1 MCSLKSGI
9 LLRDRAYVPDH
20 DSHDQMLKELGIQD
34 DYLGASEKFVRFEL
48 SPRDDN
54 LLTDVSTW
62 TMKVD
67 QDIIPAW
74 FDADREKYDG
84 IIVDAVRGWAEKHIL
99 REGKHEKKE
108 GIYYLFND
116 AEITLMD
123 NAQAT
128 LRGNARAT
136 LRGNAQATL
145 LGNAQATLRGN
156 ALATLW
162 DNAQATLRGNARA
175 TLWDNAQATLF
186 GNAQATLWGN
196 AQATLWDNA
205 QAELWDN
212 AQATLRDNAQAT
224 LRDNAQATLW
234 DNAQAMLMGNA
245 IIGNCKIFENAI
257 VISHKDSKV
266 YVSKKWDMEV
276 IS

>member
-1 MCSLKSGI
+1 MGSLKSGI

-48 SPRDDN
+48 STRDDN

-84 IIVDAVRGWAEKHIL
+84 IIVDAVREWAEKHIIK
-99 REGKHEKKE
+99 EGKYEKSE

-116 AEITLMD
+116 AEITLRG

-136 LRGNAQATL
+136 L
-145 LGNAQATLRGN
+145 LGNAQAE
-156 ALATLW
+156 LW

-175 TLWDNAQATLF
+175 TLL
-186 GNAQATLWGN
+186 
-196 AQATLWDNA
+196 
-205 QAELWDN
+205 DN

-234 DNAQAMLMGNA
+234 DNAQAMLRGNA

-266 YVSKKWDMEV
+266 YVSKNWDMEV

>member
-1 MCSLKSGI
+1 MCKLKSGI
-9 LLRDRAYVPDH
+9 LLRDRVYVPDH
-20 DSHDQMLKELGIQD
+20 DSHDQMLKELVIQD

-123 NAQAT
+123 NAKAT
-128 LRGNARAT
+128 LWGNAR
-136 LRGNAQATL
+136 
-145 LGNAQATLRGN
+145 
-156 ALATLW
+156 ATLW

-175 TLWDNAQATLF
+175 TLW
-186 GNAQATLWGN
+186 GNAQATL
-196 AQATLWDNA
+196 LDNA

-212 AQATLRDNAQAT
+212 AQATLRGNAQAT
-224 LRDNAQATLW
+224 LRDNAHATL
-234 DNAQAMLMGNA
+234 MGYA
-245 IIGNCKIFENAI
+245 SIDNCKIFENAI

-266 YVSKKWDMEV
+266 YFSKKWDMEV

>member
-136 LRGNAQATL
+136 L
-145 LGNAQATLRGN
+145 LGNAQAELWDN
-156 ALATLW
+156 AQAELW

-175 TLWDNAQATLF
+175 TLWDNAQATL
-186 GNAQATLWGN
+186 
-196 AQATLWDNA
+196 
-205 QAELWDN
+205 
-212 AQATLRDNAQAT
+212 
-224 LRDNAQATLW
+224 W
-234 DNAQAMLMGNA
+234 DNAQAMLRGNA

>member
-34 DYLGASEKFVRFEL
+34 EYLGASEKFVRFEL
-48 SPRDDN
+48 SPIDDN

-67 QDIIPAW
+67 KDIIPAW

-84 IIVDAVRGWAEKHIL
+84 IIVDAVREWAEKHIIK
-99 REGKHEKKE
+99 EGKHEKSE

-116 AEITLMD
+116 AEITL
-123 NAQAT
+123 
-128 LRGNARAT
+128 RG
-136 LRGNAQATL
+136 
-145 LGNAQATLRGN
+145 
-156 ALATLW
+156 
-162 DNAQATLRGNARA
+162 NAQATLRGNARA
-175 TLWDNAQATLF
+175 TLWDNAQATLR
-186 GNAQATLWGN
+186 GNARATLLDNAQATL
-196 AQATLWDNA
+196 LDNA
-205 QAELWDN
+205 QAELLDNAQATLLGNARATLLDN
-212 AQATLRDNAQAT
+212 AQATLRGNAQATLLDNAQAT
-224 LRDNAQATLW
+224 LRG
-234 DNAQAMLMGNA
+234 NAQAMLRGNA

-257 VISHKDSKV
+257 VISHKASKV

>member
-84 IIVDAVRGWAEKHIL
+84 IIVDAVREWAEKHIIK
-99 REGKHEKKE
+99 EGKHEKSE

-116 AEITLMD
+116 AEITLRGNAQATLRGNARATLLGNAQAELWD
-123 NAQAT
+123 NAQATLRGNARATLLDNAQATLRDNAQATLWDNAQATLWGNAQAT

-136 LRGNAQATL
+136 LRGNA
-145 LGNAQATLRGN
+145 
-156 ALATLW
+156 
-162 DNAQATLRGNARA
+162 RA
-175 TLWDNAQATLF
+175 T
-186 GNAQATLWGN
+186 
-196 AQATLWDNA
+196 
-205 QAELWDN
+205 LWDN

-234 DNAQAMLMGNA
+234 DNAQAMLRGNA

>member
-20 DSHDQMLKELGIQD
+20 DSHYQMLKELGIQD

-84 IIVDAVRGWAEKHIL
+84 IIVDAVREWAEKHIIK
-99 REGKHEKKE
+99 EGKHEKSE
-108 GIYYLFND
+108 GIYYLIND
-116 AEITLMD
+116 AEITLFGNAHATLMD

-128 LRGNARAT
+128 LMDNAKAK
-136 LRGNAQATL
+136 LR
-145 LGNAQATLRGN
+145 
-156 ALATLW
+156 
-162 DNAQATLRGNARA
+162 DNAQATLRDNAKAKLMDNAKA
-175 TLWDNAQATLF
+175 TLRDNAQATLF
-186 GNAQATLWGN
+186 GNAQATLFGNAQAKLMDNAQATLFGN
-196 AQATLWDNA
+196 AQATLMGNA
-205 QAELWDN
+205 QAKLWDSAKATLMDN
-212 AQATLRDNAQAT
+212 AQATL
-224 LRDNAQATLW
+224 
-234 DNAQAMLMGNA
+234 MGYA
-245 IIGNCKIFENAI
+245 SIDNCKIFENAI

-266 YVSKKWDMEV
+266 YVSKNWDMEV

>member
-1 MCSLKSGI
+1 MCRLKSGI

-34 DYLGASEKFVRFEL
+34 DYIGAAEKFIRFEL
-48 SPRDDN
+48 SPEDGN

-84 IIVDAVRGWAEKHIL
+84 IIVDAVREWAEKHIL

-116 AEITLMD
+116 AEITLRD

-128 LRGNARAT
+128 LR
-136 LRGNAQATL
+136 
-145 LGNAQATLRGN
+145 
-156 ALATLW
+156 
-162 DNAQATLRGNARA
+162 DNAQATLWHNAQA

-186 GNAQATLWGN
+186 GNAQATL
-196 AQATLWDNA
+196 
-205 QAELWDN
+205 
-212 AQATLRDNAQAT
+212 
-224 LRDNAQATLW
+224 
-234 DNAQAMLMGNA
+234 MGNA
-245 IIGNCKIFENAI
+245 SRGNCKIFDNAI
-257 VISHKDSKV
+257 VISHKDRIV
-266 YVSKKWDMEV
+266 YVGKKWDMEV
-276 IS
+276 TP

>member
-84 IIVDAVRGWAEKHIL
+84 IIVDAVREWAEKHIIK
-99 REGKHEKKE
+99 EGKHEKSE
-108 GIYYLFND
+108 GIYYLIND

-128 LRGNARAT
+128 LWGNS
-136 LRGNAQATL
+136 QATL
-145 LGNAQATLRGN
+145 WDNAQ
-156 ALATLW
+156 ATLW
-162 DNAQATLRGNARA
+162 DNAQATLRGNASI
-175 TLWDNAQATLF
+175 
-186 GNAQATLWGN
+186 GNCTI
-196 AQATLWDNA
+196 
-205 QAELWDN
+205 
-212 AQATLRDNAQAT
+212 RDNAI
-224 LRDNAQATLW
+224 
-234 DNAQAMLMGNA
+234 A
-245 IIGNCKIFENAI
+245 IC
-257 VISHKDSKV
+257 HKDSKV
-266 YVSKKWDMEV
+266 YMFKKWNMV
-276 IS
+276 VLS

>member
-20 DSHDQMLKELGIQD
+20 DSHDQMLKELGIQY

-84 IIVDAVRGWAEKHIL
+84 IIVDAVREWAEKHIIK
-99 REGKHEKKE
+99 EGKHEKSE
-108 GIYYLFND
+108 GIYYLIND
-116 AEITLMD
+116 AEITLFGNAKATLWD
-123 NAQAT
+123 NAKAT
-128 LRGNARAT
+128 LWDNAKAKLWDSAKAT

-145 LGNAQATLRGN
+145 R
-156 ALATLW
+156 
-162 DNAQATLRGNARA
+162 
-175 TLWDNAQATLF
+175 
-186 GNAQATLWGN
+186 GN

-205 QAELWDN
+205 KAKLWDSAQATLWDN
-212 AQATLRDNAQAT
+212 AKATLRDSAQATLRDNAKAT
-224 LRDNAQATLW
+224 LR
-234 DNAQAMLMGNA
+234 GNA
-245 IIGNCKIFENAI
+245 SIDNCKIFENAI

-266 YVSKKWDMEV
+266 YVSKNWDIEV